1 MASPAQGLDANITK
15 ELCAS
20 AIKPGFLLKV
30 VGDLCGKCSAD
41 KGALA
46 FAGNMLPLVQSQ
58 CTGYGMAIPGD
69 VLSLA
74 QEAAKCG
81 SAPALPA
88 PAPAPPAPGPPG

>member
-1 MASPAQGLDANITK
+1 MTSQYAAGDTDIIA

-30 VGDLCGKCSAD
+30 IGDLCGKCSGD
-41 KGALA
+41 RGALA

-81 SAPALPA
+81 F
-88 PAPAPPAPGPPG
+88 APPPPIPGPPG